1 MVATTGYKAALE
13 TNGTQISYG
22 IEAAWGTA
30 AGQFQAIRT
39 VSSTLAGARTTQ
51 RPSEITSTREAAQE
65 VTTQITAGGTIN
77 YAFSSTTFDDIVFA
91 NVLQNEW
98 GSTLAITGSSG
109 DITLTI
115 SSGMA
120 TLTSS
125 TPGKFVGLINKQ
137 WIRLLGFSLGA
148 TLSDGT
154 VANNGWWF
162 IENRG
167 SSPDNILSLI
177 GPNLASAVTET
188 PTGSAA
194 KVRACTIKN
203 ASVCRTFFVE
213 QKLDTALFLQYPGS
227 YAARATLTGGLGA
240 FTTGTVDLV
249 AKTEQKATV
258 TSSTGAVLA
267 SPTGRVIDPVGG
279 FVGAFWNG
287 GPLGTCIENFAI
299 TMENTGAASEFCMGD
314 TAAHGILSGTFTA
327 SGTFRAY
334 FNDFVLF
341 DNVLTETTGEL
352 SFILRDSTGYSYA
365 FTFLDARLNGR
376 IVIGGPGQPVSA
388 EYTVSGG
395 PTSAGTFVIDRMA
408 AS

>member
-1 MVATTGYKAALE
+1 MVATTGTRAALE

-30 AGQFQAIRT
+30 AGQFQAIRY

-77 YAFSSTTFDDIVFA
+77 YAFSATTFDDFVFA

-98 GSTLAITGSSG
+98 GSTISVDGSSG
-109 DITLTI
+109 DITLTA
-115 SSGMA
+115 SSGMV
-120 TLTSS
+120 TLSS
-125 TPGKFVGLINKQ
+125 TTASKFVGIIAKQ
-137 WIRLLGFSLGA
+137 WIRLLGF
-148 TLSDGT
+148 TNT
-154 VANNGWWF
+154 ANNGYWF
-162 IENRG
+162 VENRG
-167 SSPDNILSLI
+167 SSPDTILSLF
-177 GPNLASAVTET
+177 GPNVATAVTET
-188 PTGSAA
+188 PSGSAA

-203 ASVCRTFFVE
+203 AAVCRTFFLE
-213 QKLDTALFLQYPGS
+213 HKLDTALFLQYPGA

-249 AKTEQKATV
+249 AKTEQKATS
-258 TSSTGAVLA
+258 TSSSGAVLA
-267 SPTGRVIDPVGG
+267 APTGKVIDPVGG
-279 FVGAFWNG
+279 FIAAYWNG
-287 GPLGTCIENFAI
+287 AVLGTCVENFAI

-327 SGTFRAY
+327 SGTMRCY
-334 FNDFVLF
+334 FNDFTLF

-352 SFILRDSTGYSYA
+352 AFLLKDSTGYAYA

-376 IVIGGPGQPVSA
+376 IAIGGPGQAVSA
-388 EYTVSGG
+388 DYTISGG

>member
-1 MVATTGYKAALE
+1 VPATTGYKAALE
-13 TNGTQISYG
+13 TNASQISYG
-22 IEAAWGTA
+22 VESVWGTA
-30 AGQFQAIRT
+30 AGQFQAIRY

-51 RPSEITSTREAAQE
+51 RPSEITGTREAAQE

-77 YAFSSTTFDDIVFA
+77 YAFSATTFDEVVFA
-91 NVLQNEW
+91 NVLQNDW
-98 GSTLAITGSSG
+98 GSTLTINGSSA
-109 DITLTI
+109 DITLTA
-115 SSGMA
+115 SSGMI
-120 TLTSS
+120 TLSSS
-125 TPGKFVGLINKQ
+125 TPGKFVGIINKQ

-148 TLSDGT
+148 TLTDGT
-154 VANNGWWF
+154 KANNGWWF
-162 IENRG
+162 VENRG
-167 SSPDNILSLI
+167 SSPDNILTLV
-177 GPNLASAVTET
+177 GPNGASAATET

-194 KVRACTIKN
+194 KIRACTIKN
-203 ASVCRTFFVE
+203 AAICKTYFVE
-213 QKLDTALFLQYPGS
+213 QSLDTALLLQYPGA

-267 SPTGRVIDPVGG
+267 APTGRVMDPVGG

-352 SFILRDSTGYSYA
+352 SFILKDSTGYSYA